1 MSNDKDKISP
11 FLLEKWFEGV
21 SRQITN
27 VKRQRDGSYLVDCP
41 TKKIASCLLA
51 RDKKTH
57 IFGSA
62 TFAISVTAHA
72 SLNSSRG
79 VVRSYHFEGLSE
91 GEIKEGLSTQ
101 GVTNAHRVLRT
112 NKDGKKVPTNT
123 IFLTFCTPVLPT
135 RVKIMYESIPVSAF
149 VPSPLRCFRCQR
161 YGHGSRTCKNSSVC
175 SRCGETAHEEGVQCV
190 GEPHCSNC
198 KGDHPASSKSCPIW
212 IKETEI
218 QRIKTAE
225 GCSFPDARKR
235 YEMLHPV
242 DGTSYASVTGT
253 LIAPSKSKPVET
265 ATPAKSTLEELIV
278 GLTAAIHALTKRVE
292 SLEGVVQAR
301 PGMDPVPTVF
311 QFHKTVVADNTLR
324 TVTKAST
331 SNTQTAV
338 SKAVKNNTQTAVST
352 AANTNAQTTAS
363 NVVTPKDPG
372 KQTSRGRASSPK
384 PTVPPRPVPPKPGPA
399 SSKVKTANRFTVLEV
414 EMEDRDGPGS
424 CPESRSLPV
433 SPMN

>member
-1 MSNDKDKISP
+1 MKSDHGKISP

-27 VKRQRDGSYLVDCP
+27 VKKQRDGSYLVDCP
-41 TKKIASCLLA
+41 TQKIASCLLA

-62 TFAISVTAHA
+62 TFTITVTVHA

-79 VVRSYHFEGLSE
+79 VARSHHFEGLSE

-135 RVKIMYESIPVSAF
+135 RIKIMYESIPVSAF
-149 VPSPLRCFRCQR
+149 VPSPLRCFKCQR

-175 SRCGETAHEEGVQCV
+175 ARCGETAHEEGVQCV

-212 IKETEI
+212 TKETEI

-235 YEMLHPV
+235 YETMHPS
-242 DGTSYASVTGT
+242 DGASYASIAGAMNAPPRSGT
-253 LIAPSKSKPVET
+253 VEMT
-265 ATPAKSTLEELIV
+265 PPAKSALEELIV

-301 PGMDPVPTVF
+301 PGINTIPTTF
-311 QFHKTVVADNTLR
+311 QFGRTVVADNTL
-324 TVTKAST
+324 KAVSKATT

-338 SKAVKNNTQTAVST
+338 SKAVTSNTQTAVFKAVKNNTQAAIST

-363 NVVTPKDPG
+363 NVVTTKDPG
-372 KQTSRGRASSPK
+372 KQTTRGGAPSLRPVAPPK
-384 PTVPPRPVPPKPGPA
+384 PVSLKPGPA
-399 SSKVKTANRFTVLEV
+399 SSKVRLTNRFSVLEV
-414 EMEDRDGPGS
+414 EMEDRDS
-424 CPESRSLPV
+424 HS
-433 SPMN
+433 